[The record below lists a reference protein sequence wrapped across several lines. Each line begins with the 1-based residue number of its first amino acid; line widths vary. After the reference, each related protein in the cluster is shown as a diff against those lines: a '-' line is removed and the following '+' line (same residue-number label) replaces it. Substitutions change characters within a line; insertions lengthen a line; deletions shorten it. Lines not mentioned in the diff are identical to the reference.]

1 MMNIFLIGYRCVGKT
16 TVGKSIARM
25 MGRSF
30 VDSDMLIVQESG
42 QSIQK
47 IVDKEG
53 WNAFRSMERSTL
65 KKICKKDR
73 QVIATGGGMVLNA
86 DNAEEMKK
94 SGTIIWL
101 RATTLTILER
111 ILQDENTGN
120 LRPALTDKGLKEE
133 IEETLLERN
142 PYYENASDF
151 FINTNGIGVAEISKT
166 IIQKIKEMGVE
177 NVF

>member
-1 MMNIFLIGYRCVGKT
+1 MNIFLIGYRCVGKT

-47 IVDKEG
+47 IVDTEG
-53 WNAFRSMERSTL
+53 WNVFRSMERLML
-65 KKICKKDR
+65 KKICKKDH
-73 QVIATGGGMVLNA
+73 QVVATGGGMVLNT
-86 DNAEEMKK
+86 DNVEEMKK
-94 SGTIIWL
+94 SGTIVWL

-142 PYYENASDF
+142 SYYENASDF
-151 FINTNGIGVAEISKT
+151 FMNTNGIGVAEISK
-166 IIQKIKEMGVE
+166 ILIHKIKDIGMK

>member
-1 MMNIFLIGYRCVGKT
+1 MSEKQRWE
-16 TVGKSIARM
+16 KSIARM

-47 IVDKEG
+47 IVDTEG
-53 WNAFRSMERSTL
+53 WNVFRSMERSML
-65 KKICKKDR
+65 KKICKKDH
-73 QVIATGGGMVLNA
+73 QVVATGGGMVLNT
-86 DNAEEMKK
+86 DNVDEMKK
-94 SGTIIWL
+94 SGTIVWL

-142 PYYENASDF
+142 SYYENASDF
-151 FINTNGIGVAEISKT
+151 FMNTNGIGVAEISK
-166 IIQKIKEMGVE
+166 ILIHKIKDIGMK

>member
-1 MMNIFLIGYRCVGKT
+1 MNIFLIGYRCVGKT

-47 IVDKEG
+47 IVDTEG
-53 WNAFRSMERSTL
+53 WNVFRSMERSML
-65 KKICKKDR
+65 KKICKKDH
-73 QVIATGGGMVLNA
+73 QVVATGGGMVLNT
-86 DNAEEMKK
+86 DNVEEMKK
-94 SGTIIWL
+94 SGTIVWL

-142 PYYENASDF
+142 SYYENASDF
-151 FINTNGIGVAEISKT
+151 FMNTNGIGVAEISK
-166 IIQKIKEMGVE
+166 ILIHKIKDIGMK

>member
-1 MMNIFLIGYRCVGKT
+1 MNIFLIGYRCVGKT

-47 IVDKEG
+47 IVDTEG
-53 WNAFRSMERSTL
+53 WNVFRSMERSML
-65 KKICKKDR
+65 KKICKKDH
-73 QVIATGGGMVLNA
+73 QVVATGGGMVLNT
-86 DNAEEMKK
+86 DNVDEMKK
-94 SGTIIWL
+94 SGTIVWL

-142 PYYENASDF
+142 SYYENASDF
-151 FINTNGIGVAEISKT
+151 FMNTNGIGVAEISK
-166 IIQKIKEMGVE
+166 ILIHKIKDIGMK

>member
-1 MMNIFLIGYRCVGKT
+1 MNIFLIGYRCVGKT
-16 TVGKSIARM
+16 TVGKSTARM

-47 IVDKEG
+47 IVDTEG
-53 WNAFRSMERSTL
+53 WNVFRSMERSML
-65 KKICKKDR
+65 KKICKKDH
-73 QVIATGGGMVLNA
+73 QVVATGGGMVLNT
-86 DNAEEMKK
+86 DNVEEMKK
-94 SGTIIWL
+94 SGTIVWL

-142 PYYENASDF
+142 SYYENASDF
-151 FINTNGIGVAEISKT
+151 FMNTNGIGVAEISK
-166 IIQKIKEMGVE
+166 ILIHKIKDIGMK

>member
-1 MMNIFLIGYRCVGKT
+1 MNIFLIGYRCVGKT

-47 IVDKEG
+47 IVDTEG
-53 WNAFRSMERSTL
+53 WNVFRFMERSML
-65 KKICKKDR
+65 KKICKKDH
-73 QVIATGGGMVLNA
+73 QVVATGGGMVLNT
-86 DNAEEMKK
+86 DNVEEMKK
-94 SGTIIWL
+94 SGTIVWL

-142 PYYENASDF
+142 SYYENASDF
-151 FINTNGIGVAEISKT
+151 FMNTNGIGVAEISK
-166 IIQKIKEMGVE
+166 ILIHKIKDIGMK

>member
-1 MMNIFLIGYRCVGKT
+1 MNIFLIGYRCVGKT

-47 IVDKEG
+47 IVDAEG
-53 WNAFRSMERSTL
+53 WNVFRFMERSML
-65 KKICKKDR
+65 KKICKKDH
-73 QVIATGGGMVLNA
+73 QVVATGGGMVLNT
-86 DNAEEMKK
+86 DNVEEMKK
-94 SGTIIWL
+94 SGTIVWL

-142 PYYENASDF
+142 SYYENASDF
-151 FINTNGIGVAEISKT
+151 FMNTNGIGVAEISK
-166 IIQKIKEMGVE
+166 ILIHKIKDIGMK

>member
-1 MMNIFLIGYRCVGKT
+1 MNIFLIGYRCVGKT

-47 IVDKEG
+47 IVDTEG
-53 WNAFRSMERSTL
+53 WNVFRSMERLML
-65 KKICKKDR
+65 KKICKKDH
-73 QVIATGGGMVLNA
+73 QVVATGGGMVLNT
-86 DNAEEMKK
+86 DNVEEMKK
-94 SGTIIWL
+94 SGTIVWL

-142 PYYENASDF
+142 SYYENASDF
-151 FINTNGIGVAEISKT
+151 FMNTNGIGVAESSK
-166 IIQKIKEMGVE
+166 ILIHKIKDIGMK